1 MDGNMVRLKDG
12 DTRKSTRI
20 DRDRTKRREI
30 LEFLTAAGI
39 NPDDLSA
46 GVVNNAISEG
56 WELRFGV
63 SG

>member
-39 NPDDLSA
+39 NPDDLCA

-56 WELRFGV
+56 RELRFGV